1 MEPGLGGEVQDVP
14 GPIRGQYYTY
24 QPITGQYYYNLLTN
38 VRPVLPGPPVA
49 LLQALTGVS
58 PLVGGVWLV
67 HIVLQTLVPR
77 TLLAGRRGEEE
88 SKT

>member
-14 GPIRGQYYTY
+14 GPI
-24 QPITGQYYYNLLTN
+24 TGQYHNMWTN
-38 VRPVLPGPPVA
+38 EKPVLPCPPVA
-49 LLQALTGVS
+49 LLQALAGVS

-67 HIVLQTLVPR
+67 HIVLQTLVPS